1 MGQRGVSASLEGV
14 ATSLSELLPM
24 GILGRRL
31 AKFFP
36 PNKGLIVG
44 QLAREEGKPEEQFLC
59 LSCSWRQ
66 HQPGCS
72 QSSTGRVAQVAQRN
86 WTKADRLSF
95 QASEHLTPELGLVE
109 VEVVGDEEQQVG
121 ETGCCTEGGPVGPP
135 PVAGCS
141 YQRGTEASVER
152 QACPLLPLHGG
163 LSS

>member
-1 MGQRGVSASLEGV
+1 MEGV
-14 ATSLSELLPM
+14 TTSLSELLPM

-72 QSSTGRVAQVAQRN
+72 QSSTGRAAQVAQRN
-86 WTKADRLSF
+86 WKKADRLSF
-95 QASEHLTPELGLVE
+95 QASEHLKPELGLVE
-109 VEVVGDEEQQVG
+109 VVVVGDEEQQVG
-121 ETGCCTEGGPVGPP
+121 ETGCCTEGGPP

-141 YQRGTEASVER
+141 CQRGTEASVER

>member
-1 MGQRGVSASLEGV
+1 
-14 ATSLSELLPM
+14 M

-72 QSSTGRVAQVAQRN
+72 QSSTGRAAQVAQRN

-95 QASEHLTPELGLVE
+95 QASEHLIPELGLVE
-109 VEVVGDEEQQVG
+109 VVVVGYEEQQVG
-121 ETGCCTEGGPVGPP
+121 ETGCCTEGGWTTTSCWLQLP
-135 PVAGCS
+135 AGD
-141 YQRGTEASVER
+141 
-152 QACPLLPLHGG
+152 
-163 LSS
+163 